1 MRTDRSA
8 FIIDRPDTLSQKA
21 YDILRQ
27 AIRSGALVQ
36 NTFYSEGELARSMGI
51 SRTPVREAVIELAR
65 ERMIDIVPQRGFRLR
80 ELNAAERQEVFE
92 LRRVLESYIVRKLA
106 RQATAEQ
113 IARLRAVLR
122 EQEEVIGDA
131 TEFLTIDE
139 QFHLLMPRMVGLE
152 RTHDMMVSLRGA
164 LWLIGSTALMLDS
177 RVQLVLAEHRAIM
190 DAIEVG
196 DGEAAV
202 RAMTDHLSA
211 TAQASEAYLQDGTS
225 H

>member
-1 MRTDRSA
+1 
-8 FIIDRPDTLSQKA
+8 
-21 YDILRQ
+21 
-27 AIRSGALVQ
+27 
-36 NTFYSEGELARSMGI
+36 
-51 SRTPVREAVIELAR
+51 
-65 ERMIDIVPQRGFRLR
+65 VPQRGFRLR

-139 QFHLLMPRMVGLE
+139 QFHLLMPRMIGLE

>member
-1 MRTDRSA
+1 MNTHSSD

-36 NTFYSEGELARSMGI
+36 NTLYSEGELARSMGI
-51 SRTPVREAVIELAR
+51 SRTPVREALIELAR

-113 IARLRAVLR
+113 IARLRAVVR
-122 EQEEVIGDA
+122 QQEEVIGDEI
-131 TEFLTIDE
+131 EFLTLDE
-139 QFHLLMPRMVGLE
+139 QFHLLMPLMIGLE
-152 RTHDMMVSLRGA
+152 RTHDMMVTLRGA
-164 LWLIGSTALMLDS
+164 LWLIGSTAIMLDS
-177 RVQLVLAEHRAIM
+177 RVQLVLAEHRAIV
-190 DAIEVG
+190 DAIEAG
-196 DGEAAV
+196 DGDAAV

-211 TAQASEAYLQDGTS
+211 TAQASEAYLHDGAS
-225 H
+225 Q